1 MALANVA
8 FLAAINKK
16 KVLVMDWDLEAPGLA
31 YYFRGLLEPSH
42 AKELKDWPG
51 LLDLVVD
58 WCDVV
63 SEESSEERIAAG
75 IDKVSKGEVFS
86 EVVRP
91 LVGEGLFEAE
101 LTLDYIG
108 TGARLVGAE
117 KKVSYED
124 VLTQFSWVDFFAQK
138 SGGFFLNEL
147 RRWAKKNYDLILI
160 DSRTGFADVAGICT
174 MQLPDE
180 VALCFILNRQNI
192 DGVARVS
199 AAIREKRNDELVI
212 RAVPMR
218 VTRTD
223 TKEGSDARAR
233 AIAELTKVG
242 GFSVSGINDDLKNL
256 IIPTY
261 DDAPFY
267 ETLAPFA
274 AMSDIGYDAFT
285 MNYVRLASNLLGE
298 ELAVPTFDSEMIG
311 IVKRRLVPRY
321 VTLEYLKGLEAE
333 TPESAFSEL
342 GALIDSAYDSVL
354 AGESIGSDYVDALV
368 HAVTAIGD
376 ALDPFETNDL
386 VGRSLDLLRALSA
399 IDQDEWR
406 PRLISSIQEFLDSA
420 ISIFIQDEDQ
430 LSLLEELD
438 FLLAESGALVN
449 KIKRLTYK
457 RKVVR
462 LYLSKSDLVLANQ
475 VLEEY
480 GLIYKEVID
489 LNRTLPADL
498 ERLLVESR
506 VEAFML
512 QAELDILKGSKKSGY
527 SNYGRALKILQDS
540 GLDMSYEAIRSLGFE
555 VAYKLSSAPGNFV
568 DKISAAQYALMA
580 VTKFGS
586 FHNLVI
592 RFVGLSS
599 SITNS
604 QSPELCLEFLN
615 KIAQFPDPRALSY
628 FINYYGRSYRSADA
642 LLSAVLMLS
651 NIAARVDDY
660 PVVME
665 SFGFFS
671 NVLGGVAKSVS
682 RRRQVLNTKQKADYE
697 RKWVD
702 LITLYAGCGVDV
714 NALESAYK
722 YGSALSAREA
732 IKFAGEDNEQ

>member
-51 LLDLVVD
+51 LMDLVVD

-63 SEESSEERIAAG
+63 SDDSSEERVSAG
-75 IDKVSKGEVFS
+75 IDMVSNGYVFS

-91 LVGEGLFEAE
+91 LVGEGLFENKLE
-101 LTLDYIG
+101 LDYIG
-108 TGARLVGAE
+108 TGARLVGTE

-124 VLTQFSWVDFFAQK
+124 VLTQFSWVDFFANK

-147 RRWAKKNYDLILI
+147 RKWAKKNYDLILI

-223 TKEGSDARAR
+223 TKEGSDAKAR

-242 GFSVSGINDDLKNL
+242 GFSVSAINDDLKNL

-261 DDAPFY
+261 EDAPFY

-274 AMSDIGYDAFT
+274 AISGIGYDAFT

-298 ELAVPTFDSEMIG
+298 ELAVPAFDSEMIS

-321 VTLEYLKGLEAE
+321 VTLEYLKALEAE
-333 TPESAFSEL
+333 TPESAFTEL

-376 ALDPFETNDL
+376 ALDPFESNDL
-386 VGRSLDLLRALSA
+386 VGRSLDLLRALCA

-449 KIKRLTYK
+449 KIKRLKYK

-462 LYLSKSDLVLANQ
+462 LYLTKEDFVLANQ

-480 GLIYKEVID
+480 GIIYGEVVE
-489 LNRTLPADL
+489 LNRALPADL

-506 VEAFML
+506 VEAYML

-527 SNYGRALKILQDS
+527 ANYGRALSILEES
-540 GLDMSYEAIRSLGFE
+540 GSDLSYEAIRSLGFE
-555 VAYKLSSAPGNFV
+555 VAYKLSLAPGNFV
-568 DKISAAQYALMA
+568 DKASAARYALMA

-586 FHNLVI
+586 FHNFVV

-599 SITNS
+599 PVVNS
-604 QSPELCLEFLN
+604 HSPEICLEFLS

-628 FINYYGRSYRSADA
+628 FVNFYGRSYRAADA
-642 LLSAVLMLS
+642 ILSAVLQLS
-651 NIAARVDDY
+651 NVASRADDY
-660 PVVME
+660 PVIVE
-665 SFGFFS
+665 TFSFFGS
-671 NVLGGVAKSVS
+671 VLGGVAKSVS
-682 RRRQVLNTKQKADYE
+682 RRRQVLNSRQKVDYE
-697 RKWVD
+697 RKWSELVS
-702 LITLYAGCGVDV
+702 LYAKCGVDV
-714 NALESAYK
+714 NALESAYR
-722 YGSALSAREA
+722 YSSSFSAREVTR
-732 IKFAGEDNEQ
+732 FAGDDNE